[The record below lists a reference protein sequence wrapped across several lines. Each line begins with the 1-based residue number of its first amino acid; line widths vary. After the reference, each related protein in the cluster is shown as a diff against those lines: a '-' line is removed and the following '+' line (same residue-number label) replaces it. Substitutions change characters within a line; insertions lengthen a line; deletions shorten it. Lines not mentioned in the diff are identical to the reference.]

1 MNFMPLSD
9 EVFATALSR
18 HKGGDLEK
26 AAELYARTIS
36 LDPSHVSAMFNLA
49 ALHSALGDV
58 EEAERRYREILKLT
72 PDDADTLSNLG
83 NLLQLGGNIDEAETL
98 YLKAID
104 GHPNESAPYVNLAN
118 LYAAQNRYA
127 DSVERFRQGVA
138 LDPKSAQ
145 VHSGLGA
152 ALWRLGE
159 EDEARISLNR
169 AVALDPSDA
178 DAQNNLGTID
188 VCNGKFDA
196 ALDRYLQA
204 KTLRPDWPE
213 IHYNLG
219 ILYLNLQRVEDA
231 KAEFRQAVE
240 INPDYP
246 KALIQLGQI
255 EAGDGEFDEAEIHL
269 VAAAKLTDFDSNT
282 EFHFGTMYHQKKNF
296 PKAIIHFKRSVK
308 MNDTIPEVWNNLG
321 NAELENGDLDDALV
335 SFSKSLDLK
344 PDFAHVHNNLG
355 KLHRSM
361 GDRKLAEFYYRR
373 ALEIDPEFP
382 VAASNLGALLVEGGK
397 FEEGKALLE
406 SFLKIEPSHTLYNG
420 LGLLH
425 QAQNNQEKALEAFE
439 NALEMEPKNPEI
451 MNNLAITYQSMGR
464 NEKAAT
470 YFNKVLDINPNQSE
484 VYLNLGNLLLTLN
497 SFDEA
502 VTIYR
507 MALKVNPANHAIPP
521 YLVHALMH
529 QCKWDNLQG
538 VIEQVINNTEEQIR
552 LDLPISATP
561 FGLLSLP
568 TTVDLRSRVTE
579 QVARK
584 VEEYV
589 APSRKANT
597 ITYAPRAKGQK
608 LKVGF
613 ISPDF
618 RNHSVA
624 LLFNGIVKNLDHE
637 NFEYHGYII
646 ANLARD
652 ELTEF
657 FRDELDFFTDFQDA
671 TLDEATKKI
680 NDDGIHVLVD
690 LAGHT
695 RGSWLHLLAMRPAPV
710 QASTIG
716 YASSLGG
723 NLVDY
728 LITDDTLWP
737 EDEQKYC
744 SEKMAYMP
752 HTSMPGSP
760 RDMAKKVFT
769 REEMG
774 LPEEGVVFANFNG
787 HYKFDPET
795 FGVWMRILKQIP
807 GSVLWIMSGS
817 KTSRDN
823 LKREA
828 EHRGV
833 SDDRIVFAN
842 NIMAPHHISRLR
854 LADIA
859 LDCFFHVGG
868 ATTLD
873 ALWAGVPMVVIEG
886 TNVSNRTGRNLLEVV
901 GMPELVGRKMS
912 DYERIAVDLATDP
925 EKLAATRATL
935 RNQVKTSPLFDIKL
949 FTRHMERA
957 FEMMWENY
965 ESGNSPQNFRVP
977 DLSQSGDQEAVA

>member
-18 HKGGDLEK
+18 HKAGDLEK

-36 LDPSHVSAMFNLA
+36 LEPGHVAAMFNLA

-83 NLLQLGGNIDEAETL
+83 NLLQLGGKHDEAEAL
-98 YLKAID
+98 YLKAIE
-104 GHPNESAPYVNLAN
+104 GHPKKPAAYVNLAN
-118 LYAAQNRYA
+118 LFAAQDRYVE
-127 DSVERFRQGVA
+127 SVERFRQGVA
-138 LDPKSAQ
+138 LDPNSAQ

-152 ALWRLGE
+152 VLWKLGQD
-159 EDEARISLNR
+159 EDAKISLNR
-169 AVALDPSDA
+169 AVVLDPSDA
-178 DAQNNLGTID
+178 DALNNLANID
-188 VCNGKFDA
+188 VHNGKFEA

-204 KTLRPDWPE
+204 KSMRADWPE
-213 IHYNLG
+213 IHHNLG
-219 ILYLNLQRVEDA
+219 VLYRKMERKEDA
-231 KAEFRQAVE
+231 KAEFRRAVE
-240 INPDYP
+240 INPEYP
-246 KALIQLGQI
+246 SALCELGEI
-255 EAGDGEFDEAEIHL
+255 EAEDGEFDEAEEHL
-269 VAAAKLTDFDSNT
+269 VAAAKLTDFDSET
-282 EFHFGTMYHQKKNF
+282 EFHFGTMYHQKKNY
-296 PKAIIHFKRSVK
+296 PEAIKHFQRSVEL
-308 MNDTIPEVWNNLG
+308 NDAIPEVWNNLG
-321 NAELENGDLDDALV
+321 NAQLENGDLDDALD
-335 SFSKSLDLK
+335 SFSRALDLK
-344 PDFAHVHNNLG
+344 PDFAYAHNNLG
-355 KLHRSM
+355 KLQRSR
-361 GDRKLAEFYYRR
+361 GDRKLAEFHYRK
-373 ALEIDPEFP
+373 ALEIEPEFP
-382 VAASNLGALLVEGGK
+382 VAASNLGALLVEGGN
-397 FEEGKALLE
+397 FQEGKDLLE
-406 SFLKIEPSHTLYNG
+406 QALEIEPSHTLYNG
-420 LGLLH
+420 LGLLF
-425 QAQNNQEKALEAFE
+425 QAQNNQDKALEAFQD
-439 NALEMEPKNPEI
+439 ALEMEPENPEVL
-451 MNNLAITYQSMGR
+451 NNIAITYQSMGK

-470 YFNKVLDINPNQSE
+470 YFNKVLDVKPNQSE
-484 VYLNLGNLLLTLN
+484 VYLNLGNLLLSLN
-497 SFDEA
+497 RFDEA
-502 VTIYR
+502 VIIYR
-507 MALKVNPANHAIPP
+507 MALTVNPGNYAIPP

-538 VIEQVINNTEEQIR
+538 VVEQVINNTEKQIA
-552 LDLPISATP
+552 LDQPISATP

-568 TTVDLRSRVTE
+568 TTVDLRSRVTK

-589 APSRKANT
+589 APSRKANPL
-597 ITYAPRAKGQK
+597 TYAPRAKGEK

-613 ISPDF
+613 ISPDL

-624 LLFNGIVKNLDHE
+624 FLFNGIVKNLDHE
-637 NFEYHGYII
+637 NFEYHGYMIG
-646 ANLARD
+646 NTARD
-652 ELTEF
+652 ELTNF
-657 FRDELDFFTDFQDA
+657 FRDELDFFTDFQYA

-695 RGSWLHLLAMRPAPV
+695 RGSRLELLAMRPAPV

-737 EDEQKYC
+737 KDEQKYC

-769 REEMG
+769 REEVG

-833 SDDRIVFAN
+833 SSDRIIFAN
-842 NIMAPHHISRLR
+842 NIMAPFHISRLR
-854 LADIA
+854 LVDVA

-901 GMPELVGRKMS
+901 GMHELVGCNMT
-912 DYERIAVDLATDP
+912 DYERIAVELATDP
-925 EKLAATRATL
+925 EKLAATRAKL
-935 RNQVKTSPLFDIKL
+935 REQVKASPLFDIEL

-965 ESGNSPQNFRVP
+965 EAGNSPKNFRVP
-977 DLSQSGDQEAVA
+977 DLSQSDDQEAVA